1 MRQRKRAAI
10 AAGSESATAAGTR
23 LLELGG
29 NAADIAVGMA
39 LTAMSAEILMCSLG
53 GSALVM
59 VHRPGRVTELVEGAD
74 AMPGQERPRPAP
86 EPRWREAHVPGEHGS
101 RIRVRAGHAAV
112 AVPGALAALEAAWQR
127 HGSLPWRELVAPGY
141 ELAREGIPTA
151 PETARWLAAAS
162 DLFTGHEPSRQSF
175 FPDGA
180 PGSPPPGT
188 PGSQVPGSASPA
200 PGTPGS
206 QVPGSPAPQAP
217 GSPAAPGSQAPG
229 TASPAPGSPG
239 SPAAPAPGTP
249 LRIPYLAD
257 ALDYIAREGARA
269 FYRGDIAAL
278 FAREMEAGGGLLTR
292 ADLAAYQAAVRRPL
306 SVVTR
311 SFTLSLPPPPS
322 VAGAAAGAL
331 AGLLELD
338 WDLHPGQAQRALY
351 HARVQARVLE
361 LGPAIHTAAVEG
373 DVEAAR
379 ALLSPEALL
388 RYIEALRAPSTTHIS
403 VVTDDGDAVSITAT
417 MGHGAG
423 VTIPGTGIPC
433 NGSAGAVPLDGDGEL
448 MISPGT
454 RLISNLCPSVAF
466 SERLGT
472 TVALGA
478 IGASRAPTALAQV
491 WMAHAREGLP
501 LEAAVVAPRLHVERR
516 DVGLVVCCEPGIP
529 TRMLEQGLEVQAF
542 EGPDRFFGRV
552 TVAARDG
559 QGRLLTAVD
568 SR

>member
-23 LLELGG
+23 LIELGG

-59 VHRPGRVTELVEGAD
+59 LHRPGRVTELIEGAD
-74 AMPGQERPRPAP
+74 AMPGLDRPRPSP
-86 EPRWREAHVPGEHGS
+86 EPRWREAHVPGEHGT
-101 RIRVRAGHAAV
+101 RMRVRAGHAAV
-112 AVPGALAALEAAWQR
+112 AVPGALAALEMAWQR

-141 ELAREGIPTA
+141 ELARDGIPTA

-162 DLFTGHEPSRQSF
+162 DLFTGHEPSRRSF

-180 PGSPPPGT
+180 
-188 PGSQVPGSASPA
+188 Q
-200 PGTPGS
+200 
-206 QVPGSPAPQAP
+206 
-217 GSPAAPGSQAPG
+217 
-229 TASPAPGSPG
+229 APGSPG
-239 SPAAPAPGTP
+239 SQEPGAPGTQGP
-249 LRIPYLAD
+249 GTQGPGTQGTQGPPATSTQGPPASGTLLRIPYLAD
-257 ALDYIAREGARA
+257 TLDYIAREGARA

-278 FAREMEAGGGLLTR
+278 FAREMEAGGGLMTR
-292 ADLAAYQAAVRRPL
+292 EDLAAYQAAVRRPL
-306 SVVTR
+306 SIVSR
-311 SFTLSLPPPPS
+311 SITLSVPPPPS
-322 VAGAAAGAL
+322 VAGATVGAL

-338 WDLHPGQAQRALY
+338 WDLHPGQARQALY

-361 LGPAIHTAAVEG
+361 LGPELHAAAVEG
-373 DVEAAR
+373 DIEAAR
-379 ALLSPEALL
+379 ALLAPEALL

-433 NGSAGAVPLDGDGEL
+433 NGSAGTTPLDGDGEL

-472 TVALGA
+472 VVALGA
-478 IGASRAPTALAQV
+478 IGASRVPTALAQV
-491 WMAHAREGLP
+491 WMAYAREGLP

-516 DVGLVVCCEPGIP
+516 DVGLVVCYEPGIP
-529 TRMLEQGLEVQAF
+529 TRTLEQELEVQPF

-552 TVAARDG
+552 TLAARDG
-559 QGRLLTAVD
+559 QGRLFTAVD

>member
-10 AAGSESATAAGTR
+10 AAGSERATAAGAR

-59 VHRPGRVTELVEGAD
+59 LHRPGRVTELIEGAD

-86 EPRWREAHVPGEHGS
+86 EPRWREVHVPGEHGS
-101 RIRVRAGHAAV
+101 RMRVRAGHAAV
-112 AVPGALAALEAAWQR
+112 AVPGALAALEMAWQR
-127 HGSLPWRELVAPGY
+127 HGSMPWRELVAPGY
-141 ELAREGIPTA
+141 ELARDGIPTA

-162 DLFTGHEPSRQSF
+162 DLFTGHEPSRRSL

-180 PGSPPPGT
+180 RAQGAPGAQAQAPGAQEPGT
-188 PGSQVPGSASPA
+188 QGAPGSQEPQEPVPPA
-200 PGTPGS
+200 PGTL
-206 QVPGSPAPQAP
+206 
-217 GSPAAPGSQAPG
+217 
-229 TASPAPGSPG
+229 
-239 SPAAPAPGTP
+239 

-292 ADLAAYQAAVRRPL
+292 EDLAAYEAAVRRPL
-306 SVVTR
+306 SVVSR

-322 VAGAAAGAL
+322 VAGATVGAL

-338 WDLHPGQAQRALY
+338 WDLHPGQARQALY

-361 LGPAIHTAAVEG
+361 LGPEIHAAAVEG
-373 DVEAAR
+373 DIEAAR
-379 ALLSPEALL
+379 AMLSPEALL

-433 NGSAGAVPLDGDGEL
+433 NGSAGVTPLDGDGEL

-466 SERLGT
+466 SERLGAV
-472 TVALGA
+472 VALGA
-478 IGASRAPTALAQV
+478 IGASRVPTALAQV
-491 WMAHAREGLP
+491 WMAYAREGLP

-529 TRMLEQGLEVQAF
+529 TRTLEQELEVQPF
-542 EGPDRFFGRV
+542 EEPDRFFGRV
-552 TVAARDG
+552 TLAARDG
-559 QGRLLTAVD
+559 QGRLLTALD